1 MRDNFMK
8 CLEMLL
14 EHEGGFTADPRDEG
28 NKGDGHGN
36 QGSTNLGV
44 TSHVWAEW
52 TGQPAPMEVMKT
64 LTPEIIGPL
73 YKKKYWDAVRGDDL
87 VSGLDWAC
95 FDWCVNSGSRQ
106 PAQALQRI
114 VSAKP
119 DGKIGPKTL
128 QKIADNDS
136 AMLVEKLHD
145 SRQKFYESLRTFP
158 TFGRGWTRCNKET
171 MEQAISMSA
180 V

>member
-1 MRDNFMK
+1 MKDNFMK
-8 CLEMLL
+8 CLDMLL
-14 EHEGGFTADPRDEG
+14 EHEGGFTDDKRDPG
-28 NKGDGHGN
+28 NWGDGHGN

-44 TSHVWAEW
+44 TAHVWAEW
-52 TGQPAPMEVMKT
+52 TGKPASIEVMKM
-64 LTPEIIGPL
+64 LTAETIAPL
-73 YKKKYWDAVRGDDL
+73 YKARYWDAVRGDDL
-87 VSGLDWAC
+87 ASGLDWAC
-95 FDWCVNSGSRQ
+95 FDWCVNSGSRR

-158 TFGRGWTRCNKET
+158 TFGRGWTRRNKET
-171 MEQAISMSA
+171 MEQAISMTA